1 MNVFEIIPDEAPII
15 ARQHECQTC
24 FMCELY
30 CPVDALYVHPDA
42 QVSVE
47 VNEAQLIA
55 EGKLGAYSKS
65 LGWKRA
71 RAMGTEQDQM
81 DRLFEIGIY

>member
-30 CPVDALYVHPDA
+30 CPVDALYV
-42 QVSVE
+42 SVE
-47 VNEAQLIA
+47 VHEAQLIA